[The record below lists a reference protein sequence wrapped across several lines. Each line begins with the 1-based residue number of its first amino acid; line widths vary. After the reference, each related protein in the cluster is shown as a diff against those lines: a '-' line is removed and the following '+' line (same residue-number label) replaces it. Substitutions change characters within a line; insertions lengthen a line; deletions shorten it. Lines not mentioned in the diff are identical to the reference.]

1 MSTEPRNDGRS
12 PDDLRE
18 INIITGFVGTA
29 TGSALIEAGGTRVIC
44 TASVDED
51 VPRWMAGQG
60 TRLGHGRV
68 RDAARVDGRAQA
80 PRRLEGAPRRP
91 HASRSSA

>member
-1 MSTEPRNDGRS
+1 MSTEPRNDGRA

-18 INIITGFVGTA
+18 INFVTDFVRTA

-51 VPRWMAGQG
+51 VPRWMAARAGAG
-60 TRLGHGRV
+60 SPPSTRCS
-68 RDAARVDGRAQA
+68 
-80 PRRLEGAPRRP
+80 PRRP
-91 HASRSSA
+91 ASASAATSPRAAPTVAPSRSSA